1 MRKRNKR
8 DKKIK
13 KLVFTSLLIIFVT
26 LLGINYVRNDFPF
39 IFINKVEKK
48 YVSSDINMIDLYDDN
63 LLKVSEIARG
73 TEVEVYDN
81 KSILNETKD
90 ITYVKIKYNKGTYY
104 INKENLTNKKEN
116 IIKEKYVYV
125 RTPVTIYKNLDE
137 GTIGGLGKKG
147 TRLEVIGYDKI
158 KIDGKVNAYK
168 IKYDDQEGYIYG
180 KYIVLNEE
188 EALLHYEP
196 EKYYEVHNKRGD
208 RYRGGHAGHLDY
220 YPVEK
225 TIFEDNPMPSKVYA
239 LYLNTGKNVIGNVDQ
254 YIAYA
259 KTTKINAFVVD
270 IKDNESPGYKSKVF
284 EKYSPTNYKYANNS
298 FEKYKEAISK
308 LKEAG
313 FYVIGRITVFKDKYY
328 VIDNPDIAIID
339 SRTNKPYLHSNTY
352 WPSPYQRKVWEF
364 NIELAKEAVKEM
376 GFNEIQF
383 DYVRFPDRTLTAEKA
398 GLMIFRNDYN
408 EEKAQAIQRF
418 FMYACDELHKLN
430 VYVSADVFGE
440 SAYNYVTAY
449 GKYWAA
455 ISNVV
460 DVISGMPYPDHFN
473 KYEFGFEQ
481 PVWTVPYDLLYHW
494 GKEYVMKRQKEIP
507 TPAILRTW
515 VQTADVPSY
524 KHEGGYAYGS
534 KQIEDQIR
542 GLFDAGLDGGYM
554 AWSSHSSLERYKSQ
568 YEAYAKEY

>member
-8 DKKIK
+8 DKNQ

-196 EKYYEVHNKRGD
+196 KNIMRFIIRGVIAIGEVMLVISIIIQLKN
-208 RYRGGHAGHLDY
+208 Y
-220 YPVEK
+220 
-225 TIFEDNPMPSKVYA
+225 FEDN
-239 LYLNTGKNVIGNVDQ
+239 L
-254 YIAYA
+254 
-259 KTTKINAFVVD
+259 NAF
-270 IKDNESPGYKSKVF
+270 
-284 EKYSPTNYKYANNS
+284 
-298 FEKYKEAISK
+298 
-308 LKEAG
+308 
-313 FYVIGRITVFKDKYY
+313 
-328 VIDNPDIAIID
+328 
-339 SRTNKPYLHSNTY
+339 
-352 WPSPYQRKVWEF
+352 
-364 NIELAKEAVKEM
+364 
-376 GFNEIQF
+376 
-383 DYVRFPDRTLTAEKA
+383 
-398 GLMIFRNDYN
+398 
-408 EEKAQAIQRF
+408 
-418 FMYACDELHKLN
+418 
-430 VYVSADVFGE
+430 
-440 SAYNYVTAY
+440 
-449 GKYWAA
+449 
-455 ISNVV
+455 
-460 DVISGMPYPDHFN
+460 
-473 KYEFGFEQ
+473 
-481 PVWTVPYDLLYHW
+481 
-494 GKEYVMKRQKEIP
+494 
-507 TPAILRTW
+507 
-515 VQTADVPSY
+515 
-524 KHEGGYAYGS
+524 
-534 KQIEDQIR
+534 
-542 GLFDAGLDGGYM
+542 
-554 AWSSHSSLERYKSQ
+554 
-568 YEAYAKEY
+568 